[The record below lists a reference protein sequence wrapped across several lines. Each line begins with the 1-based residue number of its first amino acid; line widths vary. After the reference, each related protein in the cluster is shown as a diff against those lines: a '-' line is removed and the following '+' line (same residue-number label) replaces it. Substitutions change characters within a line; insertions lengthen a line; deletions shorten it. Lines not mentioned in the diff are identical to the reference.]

1 MVERVIGGLQGV
13 HVLNTLDELCD
24 AQYCYIN
31 HKGVQMYIDPGHFT
45 TAGSQLMAAALA
57 RKIEDALAP

>member
-1 MVERVIGGLQGV
+1 M
-13 HVLNTLDELCD
+13 LNTLDELCD

-45 TAGSQLMAAALA
+45 TAGSQLMEAALA
-57 RKIEDALAP
+57 RKIEDALPP